1 MTIKTGILATAGS
14 AGLLIA
20 AFAAAAPTVV
30 TFDNG
35 AEGWDGNAA
44 VEPDGGHPG
53 ANAHFLLETT
63 GIEYR
68 TDSNTSFVGDFTSS
82 ALVNVGLDVK
92 VDSITY
98 DGGEISRNLLVE
110 FRSHALAQGGYPYA
124 SVWTRLG
131 VLQASPDWATYTVS
145 FAPAAQA
152 MPAGW
157 GGFGAEDPTTGDPM
171 LPPGVSFADVMAHV
185 DELAFTTFEPG
196 YIYGFAVFDARM
208 DNLSIERLGDRIF
221 SDGFDP
227 APVH

>member
-1 MTIKTGILATAGS
+1 MTIKTGILAAAGS

-20 AFAAAAPTVV
+20 VAAAAAPTVV

-35 AEGWDGNAA
+35 AEGWDGNAT

-68 TDSNTSFVGDFTSS
+68 TDSNASFVGDFASS
-82 ALVNVGLDVK
+82 ALVKVGLDAK
-92 VDSITY
+92 ADSITF

-110 FRSHALAQGGYPYA
+110 FRSHALAQGGYPYT
-124 SVWTRLG
+124 SVWTRIG
-131 VLQASPDWATYTVS
+131 VLQASPDWATYTVA
-145 FAPAAQA
+145 FAPASQA
-152 MPAGW
+152 LPTGW
-157 GGFGAEDPTTGDPM
+157 GGFGAEDPTTGAPV
-171 LPPGVSFADVMAHV
+171 LPAGVTFADVMAQV

-196 YIYGFAVFDARM
+196 YIYGFAVFDARI
-208 DNLSIERLGDRIF
+208 DNLSVERLGDRIF

-227 APVH
+227 VPVH